1 MVSVPL
7 VGTFSLSNVTFL
19 YYLAFS
25 IVAVCILLCWYFTKT
40 PLGSTLASIK
50 SNSNRTNFL
59 GINIAL
65 AKLMLFTVA
74 GLMAGVSGSLFI
86 LFKKMAS
93 PNFLDLFM
101 SFDIVVISVIGG
113 YSNFLGPI
121 VGSFVHVYMVE
132 YLSSWTES
140 WQLLMG
146 GFFVLLILFFPGGLV
161 GLFRALSRKVTLL
174 GGNGR
179 P

>member
-1 MVSVPL
+1 M
-7 VGTFSLSNVTFL
+7 
-19 YYLAFS
+19 
-25 IVAVCILLCWYFTKT
+25 
-40 PLGSTLASIK
+40 
-50 SNSNRTNFL
+50 
-59 GINIAL
+59 
-65 AKLMLFTVA
+65 
-74 GLMAGVSGSLFI
+74 MAGVSGSLFI

-113 YSNFLGPI
+113 FSNFFGPI
-121 VGSFVHVYMVE
+121 VGSFVYVYMVE

-161 GLFRALSRKVTLL
+161 GLFRALTKKVAFPRRY
-174 GGNGR
+174 GR